1 MKKEISAG
9 IILYN
14 NELDEKEFLLLKY
27 PGGHWDFVKGK
38 MEHSEQPMQTAIR
51 ETKEETGI
59 TDLEFID
66 KFKEEISYTFFIN
79 GEEIDKKVIFY
90 LAKTNSVKIKIS
102 HEHLDFVWLNFE
114 KAIEKTTYQ
123 NAKIILTKAN
133 SLLQNGI

>member
-1 MKKEISAG
+1 MKKETSAG

-14 NELDEKEFLLLKY
+14 NEHDEKEFLLLKY

-38 MEHSEQPMQTAIR
+38 MEHSEQSIETAIR

-66 KFKEEISYTFFIN
+66 EFKEEISYTFFIN
-79 GEEIDKKVIFY
+79 KEEIDKKVIFY
-90 LAKTNSVKIKIS
+90 LAKTNSTQIQIS
-102 HEHLDFVWLNFE
+102 DEHLNFVWLNF
-114 KAIEKTTYQ
+114 KDAIDKITYQ

-133 SLLQNGI
+133 NLLQNRI

>member
-1 MKKEISAG
+1 MKKETSSG

-14 NELDEKEFLLLKY
+14 NEHDEKEFLLLKY

-38 MEHSEQPMQTAIR
+38 MEQSEQSMQTAIR
-51 ETKEETGI
+51 ETEEETGI
-59 TDLEFID
+59 TDLKFVD
-66 KFKEEISYTFFIN
+66 KFREEISYKFFVN
-79 GEEIDKKVIFY
+79 KEEIDKKVIFY
-90 LAKTNSVKIKIS
+90 LAKTNSIEIKIS

-114 KAIEKTTYQ
+114 NAIEKITYE

>member
-114 KAIEKTTYQ
+114 NAIEKITYQ

>member
-1 MKKEISAG
+1 MQKETSAG

-14 NELDEKEFLLLKY
+14 DKHDEREFLVLQY

-38 MEHSEQPMQTAIR
+38 MEEFEETKQTAIR

-66 KFKEEISYTFFIN
+66 EFKEEISYTFFIN
-79 GEEIDKKVIFY
+79 KEEIDKKVIFY
-90 LAKTNSVKIKIS
+90 LAKTNSTEIKIS

-114 KAIEKTTYQ
+114 NAIEKTTYQ

-133 SLLQNGI
+133 SLLQDGI